1 MENEIKASKIL
12 DINDSLK
19 QFRKEFI
26 NNTNEIYLDGNSL
39 GKLPYKSKL
48 KIRKVIENEWG
59 QNLIRSW
66 NDHWLEMIKRISLKL
81 EKLFNAS
88 NHEITIGEST
98 SVYLYQIL
106 NSLLQSEKFKP
117 HFISDNLNFPS
128 DLYIIDGI
136 IKTTSNSKK
145 TILKYES
152 EIEANIQLLKK
163 KIKSDPGIICLSL
176 VSYKSSWLYP
186 MKELNEWALKNDS
199 IIVWDLSHA
208 AGVVNIDFKYSKTL
222 IAVGCT
228 YKFLN
233 GGPGSPAYLYVNKS
247 LIKELE
253 NPINGWFGHL
263 NPFSFS
269 KEFISSNGIQK
280 FSNGT
285 PSIIS
290 TVPIE
295 CGVDMVLKA
304 GIKNIEAK
312 SKRQSEYLKDLII
325 KYLIPLDFKI
335 ESPLNPQNRGSH
347 ISISHKESWR
357 ICKSLQEGPLKIIP
371 DFRPP
376 KYIRLGIS
384 PLYISYEDLIKT
396 IIKIADIVI
405 KKEYLKFSVDQ
416 PTVT

>member
-48 KIRKVIENEWG
+48 KIQKVIENEWG

-136 IKTTSNSKK
+136 IKTTNNSKK

-152 EIEANIQLLKK
+152 DTEANIKLLKK

-186 MKELNEWALKNDS
+186 MKELN
-199 IIVWDLSHA
+199 
-208 AGVVNIDFKYSKTL
+208 
-222 IAVGCT
+222 
-228 YKFLN
+228 
-233 GGPGSPAYLYVNKS
+233 
-247 LIKELE
+247 
-253 NPINGWFGHL
+253 
-263 NPFSFS
+263 
-269 KEFISSNGIQK
+269 
-280 FSNGT
+280 
-285 PSIIS
+285 
-290 TVPIE
+290 
-295 CGVDMVLKA
+295 
-304 GIKNIEAK
+304 
-312 SKRQSEYLKDLII
+312 
-325 KYLIPLDFKI
+325 
-335 ESPLNPQNRGSH
+335 
-347 ISISHKESWR
+347 
-357 ICKSLQEGPLKIIP
+357 
-371 DFRPP
+371 
-376 KYIRLGIS
+376 
-384 PLYISYEDLIKT
+384 
-396 IIKIADIVI
+396 
-405 KKEYLKFSVDQ
+405 
-416 PTVT
+416 